1 MKQLLQNMSEGTIS
15 LLECPAPQ
23 LSNNSIKICTKVSL
37 ISSGTER
44 MLVGFGKASYIGKIR
59 QQPEKVKMVVD
70 KIATDGITPTLQAVR
85 SKLAKPM
92 PLGYSNVGVVEEVSA
107 GITEF
112 KVGDR
117 VVSNGPH
124 SDVVVVK
131 KNLCARIP
139 DNVDDSS
146 AAFTVVGSI
155 ALQGVRLANP
165 SLGETFVV
173 FGVGLIGLLT
183 VQLLRANGCRV
194 LAIDIDNQKL
204 KLASQLGAE
213 ICNASS
219 GEDVLAAGLT
229 MSRGRGVDGVIIT
242 AASKSNDLIK
252 TAAQMCRKRGRII
265 LVGVVGLNLNLLSS

>member
-131 KNLCARIP
+131 KIY
-139 DNVDDSS
+139 VH
-146 AAFTVVGSI
+146 
-155 ALQGVRLANP
+155 
-165 SLGETFVV
+165 V
-173 FGVGLIGLLT
+173 FQI
-183 VQLLRANGCRV
+183 
-194 LAIDIDNQKL
+194 
-204 KLASQLGAE
+204 
-213 ICNASS
+213 
-219 GEDVLAAGLT
+219 
-229 MSRGRGVDGVIIT
+229 M
-242 AASKSNDLIK
+242 
-252 TAAQMCRKRGRII
+252 
-265 LVGVVGLNLNLLSS
+265 